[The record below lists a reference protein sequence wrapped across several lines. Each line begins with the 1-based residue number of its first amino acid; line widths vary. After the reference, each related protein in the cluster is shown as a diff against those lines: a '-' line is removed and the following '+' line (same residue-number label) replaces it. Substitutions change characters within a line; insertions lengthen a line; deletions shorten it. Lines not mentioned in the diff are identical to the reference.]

1 MNIKL
6 SRKLKENI
14 TGFLLLLPSLIFMM
28 SFTVLPVFKSFH
40 LSFTKYN
47 LGMKAPRWIGF
58 ENYISLFK
66 SELFWKVM
74 SNTIFFSIITVVPS
88 MILGLALAFLVN
100 RKSRAVGILRT
111 IYFYPVVMPM
121 IAVAS
126 IWMFIYMGKN
136 GLLDQWLSHFGI
148 KPLNVL
154 SNKNTVLP
162 FMAIMYVW
170 KESGYLMIFFLAGL
184 QGISE
189 DLFES
194 ARIDGAGFWVML
206 KTITLPLL
214 KPTMIFV
221 STVALTNCFK
231 LVDHIVIMT
240 EGAPNNASTLLLYYI
255 YQQGFTNFNYG
266 KSSALTVIML
276 FLLLFVSLPRFFK
289 QDREA
294 YYN

>member
-1 MNIKL
+1 MDT
-6 SRKLKENI
+6 KLKKKVKENV
-14 TGFLLLLPSLIFMM
+14 TGFLLLLPSLIFMI
-28 SFTVLPVFKSFH
+28 SFTVLPVFKSIY
-40 LSFTKYN
+40 LSLTKFN
-47 LGMKAPRWIGF
+47 LGMKSPVWTGLK
-58 ENYISLFK
+58 NYIDLFR

-74 SNTIFFSIITVVPS
+74 YNTIFFSIITVVPC
-88 MILGLALAFLVN
+88 MILGLTLAFLVN
-100 RKSRAVGILRT
+100 RKSRTVGVLRT

-121 IAVAS
+121 ISVAS

-136 GLLDQWLSHFGI
+136 GLLDQWLAHFGI

-154 SNKNTVLP
+154 SNRNTVLP

-194 ARIDGAGFWVML
+194 AKIDGAGFWVTL
-206 KTITLPLL
+206 KNITLPLL
-214 KPTMIFV
+214 RPTMIFV
-221 STVALTNCFK
+221 STISLTNCFK

-266 KSSALTVIML
+266 RASALTVIML
-276 FLLLFVSLPRFFK
+276 FLLLFVSLPRFFS
-289 QDREA
+289 QDKKI

>member
-1 MNIKL
+1 MDT
-6 SRKLKENI
+6 KLKKKVKENV
-14 TGFLLLLPSLIFMM
+14 TGFLLLLPSLIFII
-28 SFTVLPVFKSFH
+28 SFTVLPVFKSIY
-40 LSFTKYN
+40 LSLTKFN
-47 LGMKAPRWIGF
+47 LGMKSPVWTGLK
-58 ENYISLFK
+58 NYIDLFR

-74 SNTIFFSIITVVPS
+74 YNTIFFSIITVVPC
-88 MILGLALAFLVN
+88 MILGLTLAFLVN
-100 RKSRAVGILRT
+100 RKSRTVGVLRT

-136 GLLDQWLSHFGI
+136 GLLDQWLAHFGI

-154 SNKNTVLP
+154 SNRNTVLP

-194 ARIDGAGFWVML
+194 AKIDGAGFWVTL
-206 KTITLPLL
+206 KNITLPLL
-214 KPTMIFV
+214 RPTMIFV
-221 STVALTNCFK
+221 STISLTNCFK

-266 KSSALTVIML
+266 RASALTVIML
-276 FLLLFVSLPRFFK
+276 FLLLFVSLPRFFS
-289 QDREA
+289 QDKKIH
-294 YYN
+294 YN

>member
-1 MNIKL
+1 MDT
-6 SRKLKENI
+6 KLKKKVKENV
-14 TGFLLLLPSLIFMM
+14 TGFLLLLPSLIFMI
-28 SFTVLPVFKSFH
+28 SFTVLPVFKSIY
-40 LSFTKYN
+40 LSLTKFN
-47 LGMKAPRWIGF
+47 LGMKSPVWTGLK
-58 ENYISLFK
+58 NYIDLFR

-74 SNTIFFSIITVVPS
+74 YNTIFFSIITVVPC
-88 MILGLALAFLVN
+88 MILGLTLAFLVN
-100 RKSRAVGILRT
+100 RKSRTVGVLRT

-136 GLLDQWLSHFGI
+136 GLLDQWLAHFGI

-154 SNKNTVLP
+154 SNRNTVLP

-194 ARIDGAGFWVML
+194 AKIDGAGFWVTL
-206 KTITLPLL
+206 KNITLPLL
-214 KPTMIFV
+214 RPTMIFV
-221 STVALTNCFK
+221 STISLTNCFK

-266 KSSALTVIML
+266 RASALTVIML
-276 FLLLFVSLPRFFK
+276 FLLLFVSLPRFFS
-289 QDREA
+289 QDKKI

>member
-1 MNIKL
+1 MDTKL
-6 SRKLKENI
+6 KRKLKENI
-14 TGFLLLLPSLIFMM
+14 TGFLLLLPSLIFMVG
-28 SFTVLPVFKSFH
+28 FTVLPVFKGFY
-40 LSFTKYN
+40 LSFTKYT
-47 LGMKAPRWIGF
+47 LGMKKPLWSGF
-58 ENYISLFK
+58 SNYISLFK
-66 SELFWKVM
+66 SEIFWKVM
-74 SNTIFFSIITVVPS
+74 YNTIFFSVITVVPC
-88 MILGLALAFLVN
+88 MVLGLTLAFLVN
-100 RKSRAVGILRT
+100 RKSKSVSILRT
-111 IYFYPVVMPM
+111 VYFYPVVMPM

-136 GLLDQWLSHFGI
+136 GLLDQWLSALGM

-206 KTITLPLL
+206 KNITLPLL

-221 STVALTNCFK
+221 STIALTNCFK

-240 EGAPNNASTLLLYYI
+240 EGAPNNGSTLLLYYI

-266 KSSALTVIML
+266 RSSALTVIML
-276 FLLLFVSLPRFFK
+276 FLLLFVSLPRFFR
-289 QDREA
+289 QDKKA
-294 YYN
+294 FYN

>member
-1 MNIKL
+1 MDARLKRKIKD
-6 SRKLKENI
+6 NV
-14 TGFLLLLPSLIFMM
+14 TGFLLLFPSLIFMTG
-28 SFTVLPVFKSFH
+28 FTVVPIFKSIH
-40 LSFTKYN
+40 LSFTKYS
-47 LGMKAPRWIGF
+47 LVMKSPVWIGLK
-58 ENYISLFK
+58 NYMDLFR

-74 SNTIFFSIITVVPS
+74 YNTVFFSLITVIPC
-88 MILGLALAFLVN
+88 MILGLSLAFLVN
-100 RKSRAVGILRT
+100 RKSKSIGILRT

-136 GLLDQWLSHFGI
+136 GLLDQWLGNFGI

-154 SNKNTVLP
+154 SNKATVLP

-184 QGISE
+184 QNISE

-194 ARIDGAGFWVML
+194 ARIDGAGFWVTL
-206 KTITLPLL
+206 KNITLPLL

-221 STVALTNCFK
+221 STIALTNCFK

-266 KSSALTVIML
+266 RASALTVIML
-276 FLLLFVSLPRFFK
+276 FLLLFVSLPRFFN
-289 QDREA
+289 QDKKIH
-294 YYN
+294 YN

>member
-28 SFTVLPVFKSFH
+28 SFTVLPVFKSFY

-47 LGMKAPRWIGF
+47 LGMKSPRWIGF
-58 ENYISLFK
+58 ENYMSLFK

-74 SNTIFFSIITVVPS
+74 FNTIFFSVITVVPS
-88 MILGLALAFLVN
+88 MILGLTLAFLVN

-189 DLFES
+189 DLLES

-206 KTITLPLL
+206 KNIILPLL

>member
-1 MNIKL
+1 MDT
-6 SRKLKENI
+6 KLKKKVKENV
-14 TGFLLLLPSLIFMM
+14 TGFLLLLPSLIFMI
-28 SFTVLPVFKSFH
+28 SFTVLPVFKSIY
-40 LSFTKYN
+40 LSLTKFN
-47 LGMKAPRWIGF
+47 LGMKSPVWTGLK
-58 ENYISLFK
+58 NYIDLFR

-74 SNTIFFSIITVVPS
+74 YNTIFFSIITVVPC
-88 MILGLALAFLVN
+88 MILGLTLAFLVN
-100 RKSRAVGILRT
+100 RKSRTVGVLRT

-136 GLLDQWLSHFGI
+136 GLLDQWLAHFGI

-154 SNKNTVLP
+154 SNRNTVLP

-194 ARIDGAGFWVML
+194 AKIDGAGFWVTL
-206 KTITLPLL
+206 KNITLPLL
-214 KPTMIFV
+214 RPTMIFV
-221 STVALTNCFK
+221 STISLTNCFK

-266 KSSALTVIML
+266 RASALTVIML
-276 FLLLFVSLPRFFK
+276 FLLLFVSLPRFFS
-289 QDREA
+289 QDKKIH
-294 YYN
+294 YN